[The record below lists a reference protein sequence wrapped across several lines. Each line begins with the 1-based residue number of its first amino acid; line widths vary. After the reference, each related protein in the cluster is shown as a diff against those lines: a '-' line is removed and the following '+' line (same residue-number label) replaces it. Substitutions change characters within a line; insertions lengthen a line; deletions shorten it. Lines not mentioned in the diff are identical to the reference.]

1 MKKLLN
7 TNNSKGFTL
16 IELLYVFSYIIFFSF
31 QFKIILENFNLNIFI
46 TIIGGIL
53 LSIFSGYIIVVIFDF
68 GAKLWEKKNK
78 FIKFTAIL
86 IMPFNFA
93 PFIFCAYYFKE
104 SISFLIFNLILAL
117 MIVVLWRALFFGKK
131 ITKRTNRK

>member
-7 TNNSKGFTL
+7 KKNSKGFTL
-16 IELLYVFSYIIFFSF
+16 IELLYVFSFIIFFSF
-31 QFKIILENFNLNIFI
+31 QFKIILENFNRHIFI

-53 LSIFSGYIIVVIFDF
+53 LSIFSGCITVGILDF

-86 IMPFNFA
+86 IMPFSFA
-93 PFIFCAYYFKE
+93 PFIFCAYYFKG

-117 MIVVLWRALFFGKK
+117 LIVALWKDIFFRKK